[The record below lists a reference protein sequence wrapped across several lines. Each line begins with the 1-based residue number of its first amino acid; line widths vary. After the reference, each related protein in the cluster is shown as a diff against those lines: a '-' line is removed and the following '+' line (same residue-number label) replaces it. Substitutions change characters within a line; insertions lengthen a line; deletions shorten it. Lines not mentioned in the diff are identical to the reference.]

1 MSDARMEASPQISS
15 PQDSSP
21 QASSPKAEATRR
33 QGLASDPAHSA
44 WVSANAGS
52 GKTHVLAR
60 RVIRL
65 LLAGTQPSRILCLTY
80 TKAAAA
86 NMSNRVLAMLGRW
99 VSLSDAE
106 LDEALRETDGGT
118 PTPQMR
124 ARARRLFAAALET
137 PGGLKIQTIHAFCGG
152 LLHRFPFEAGVAA
165 GFRELD
171 EVGRAELMA
180 RIRERI
186 IIEAAS
192 DLEAPLGRALVRMM
206 EDLSDAGISAM
217 LEAAVAVR
225 EKIGSLGPDE
235 EARHAAL
242 AGALGVLP
250 HVSPASIRKQM
261 LDGPNIPYHAWEEIA
276 GTLSTSDKKTDRDRA
291 AALLAAYAA
300 DNEEEAVAH
309 YTSLFL
315 TKERTPRSDR
325 AFLTKFIQTN
335 HAGLYESMV
344 EERERI
350 VALEGELRAAAIL
363 ERTEAA
369 LTLGAEACRR
379 YEAEKAARGLL
390 DFDDLIA
397 RASSLLNTVPSSF
410 VHYKLDQGIDHVLV
424 DEAQDTSPAQW
435 QVVHGLTSDFFS
447 GEGAREGVTRTIF
460 VVGDEKQSIF
470 SFQGADPRAFGGMR
484 AEFMMRAGDQGFRKV
499 ELPHSFRSA
508 PGVLE
513 AVDRIFAADAA
524 KAGLTLDDTAPAH
537 AAIRADA
544 PALVEIW
551 PTTCP
556 AEVETV
562 DDWRRPLDEVAA
574 DDPVNQLARRVAAF
588 VQAGISAGLP
598 VPSRN
603 GRAMQAGD
611 VLVLV
616 RRRGKAFEAIIRA
629 LKELKTVAVA
639 GADRLVVAEH
649 IAAMDL
655 MALGDALL
663 SPDDDLALAC
673 VLKSP
678 LFGYTDDDLIALC
691 PKRPGRLMAA
701 LHKAG
706 EDAPRHAAVV
716 QRLRTW
722 RKDARALR
730 PFDFY
735 ARVLG
740 RDGGRA
746 AMLARLGPEAAD
758 VLDEFM
764 TLARTYEMSE
774 PASLAGFL
782 AFLRRGGA
790 ETKRDME
797 SGRDEVRV
805 MTVHGA
811 KGLEAPI
818 VILADTVDVP
828 RGRNDGGFLSVA
840 DGQGREIPLLAP
852 RKTEDTEALSEA
864 RAESMARER
873 AEYRRL
879 LYVAL
884 TRAEDALIVC
894 GAETRLP
901 AEGKDH
907 ARPEGNWYDLV
918 LEALEPEAARVPA
931 LGFEGDVLRWQNG
944 GRQAGG
950 LNVPDT
956 AVRSHA
962 NTQPG
967 PEVRKPSVPPVTLS
981 ESLPPEPVVRILR
994 PSLAGKGAATGA
1006 AIASSDAMNA
1016 ETLKEMAEILP
1027 PLLRGDLVHRLLAGL
1042 PDVSPAERETA
1053 GLRLLRHAAHG
1064 VPEEAL
1070 HTILAEALGVLA
1082 HAPLAPLFG
1091 AQSRAE
1097 VAVGGVFRGAD
1108 GARLHLNGRIDRLA
1122 VCDEKIIVADFKTDR
1137 LLPARA
1143 EEIAPAHIS
1152 QLALYGAALERIFPG
1167 KPVEAWLVYTVGP
1180 TLFRL
1185 DAAALEH
1192 EAGRLIPAI

>member
-1 MSDARMEASPQISS
+1 MSGTVQDTSPET
-15 PQDSSP
+15 
-21 QASSPKAEATRR
+21 SSPKAEATRR
-33 QGLASDPAHSA
+33 QGIASDPAHSA

-65 LLAGTQPSRILCLTY
+65 LLAGTPPARILCLTY

-86 NMSNRVLAMLGRW
+86 NMSNRVLAILGRW
-99 VSLSDAE
+99 VSYSDDE
-106 LDEALRETDGGT
+106 LDAALRETDGGPVT
-118 PTPQMR
+118 GELR
-124 ARARRLFAAALET
+124 ARARRLFASALET

-186 IIEAAS
+186 IIDATA
-192 DLEAPLGRALVRMM
+192 DLEAPLGQALARML
-206 EDLSDAGISAM
+206 EDRSDQGLTDM
-217 LEAAVAVR
+217 LEAAIAVR
-225 EKIGSLGPDE
+225 EKIERLGPDAAPRRE
-235 EARHAAL
+235 AL
-242 AGALGVLP
+242 AEALGVLP
-250 HVSPASIRKQM
+250 GISPDAIRRQM
-261 LDGPNIPYHAWEEIA
+261 MDGPNIPAHSWEEVA
-276 GTLSTSDKKTDRDRA
+276 ATLATSDKKTDRDRA
-291 AALLAAYAA
+291 AALLAAHGA
-300 DNEEEAVAH
+300 DTREEALAH
-309 YTSLFL
+309 YCDVFL
-315 TKERTPRSDR
+315 TKEREPRSDR

-335 HAGLYESMV
+335 HPGLYESMV

-350 VALEGELRAAAIL
+350 AALEYELRAAMIL

-369 LTLGAEACRR
+369 LMLGAEACAR

-397 RASSLLNTVPSSF
+397 RASGLLNAVPSSF

-484 AEFMMRAGDQGFRKV
+484 AEFTARASGQGFRKV

-551 PTTCP
+551 STTCP
-556 AEVETV
+556 AEVEEV
-562 DDWRRPLDEVAA
+562 DDWRRPLDEVPA
-574 DDPVNQLARRVAAF
+574 DDPVNQLARRIAAF
-588 VQAGISAGLP
+588 VQAGIEAGLP
-598 VPSRN
+598 VPSRG

-611 VLVLV
+611 VLILV

-649 IAAMDL
+649 IAALDL

-678 LFGYTDDDLIALC
+678 LFGYTDEDLIALC
-691 PKRPGRLMAA
+691 PARPGRLMAA
-701 LHKAG
+701 LEKAG
-706 EDAPRHAAVV
+706 ESVPRHEATAA
-716 QRLRTW
+716 RLKGW
-722 RKDARALR
+722 RSDARALR

-735 ARVLG
+735 ARVMG

-764 TLARTYEMSE
+764 TLARTYEGSE

-828 RGRNDGGFLSVA
+828 RSRTDGGFMVVP
-840 DGQGREIPLLAP
+840 DGQGREVPLLAP
-852 RKTEDTEALSEA
+852 GKKGETPALAEA
-864 RAESMARER
+864 RAAGMERER

-884 TRAEDALIVC
+884 TRAEDAVIVC
-894 GAETRLP
+894 GAENRAP
-901 AEGKDH
+901 GKDKDH

-918 LEALEPEAARVPA
+918 LDALEGEAERVPA
-931 LGFEGDVLRWQNG
+931 LGFEGEVLRWRNK
-944 GRQAGG
+944 RG
-950 LNVPDT
+950 LGMAARASLSRAET
-956 AVRSHA
+956 APA
-962 NTQPG
+962 DPA
-967 PEVRKPSVPPVTLS
+967 PEAVVLS
-981 ESLPPEPVVRILR
+981 QLLPPETPVRILR
-994 PSLAGKGAATGA
+994 PSQAGHAAALEMEGRAAEMLADMPSQAL
-1006 AIASSDAMNA
+1006 DAGRVA
-1016 ETLKEMAEILP
+1016 DALP
-1027 PLLRGDLVHRLLAGL
+1027 PLVRGDLVHRLLNGL
-1042 PDVSPAERETA
+1042 PDVPPAGREDA
-1053 GLRLLRHAAHG
+1053 GMRLLRHAADG
-1064 VPEEAL
+1064 VEEAV
-1070 HTILAEALGVLA
+1070 HRAILDEALGVLN
-1082 HAPLAPLFG
+1082 HAPLADLFG
-1091 AQSRAE
+1091 PGSRGE
-1097 VAVGGVFRGAD
+1097 VGVAGQFRDRD
-1108 GARLHLNGRIDRLA
+1108 GAILHLTGRVDRLA
-1122 VCDEKIIVADFKTDR
+1122 VFDNRVVVADFKTDR
-1137 LLPARA
+1137 EVPRA
-1143 EEIAPAHIS
+1143 DGIAPAYLA
-1152 QLALYGAALERIFPG
+1152 QLALYGAALGHVFPG
-1167 KPVEAWLVYTVGP
+1167 RALEAWLVYTAGP
-1180 TLFRL
+1180 VLFRL
-1185 DAAALEH
+1185 DSAQLAQATAGLEPLT
-1192 EAGRLIPAI
+1192 RR

>member
-1 MSDARMEASPQISS
+1 MSERVTAMETSPTET
-15 PQDSSP
+15 
-21 QASSPKAEATRR
+21 SPKAEATRR

-65 LLAGTQPSRILCLTY
+65 LLAGTAPARILCLTY

-86 NMSNRVLAMLGRW
+86 NMSNRVLSMLGRW
-99 VSLSDAE
+99 VSLSDEE
-106 LDEALRETDGGT
+106 LNAALRETDGGL
-118 PTPQMR
+118 PTAEMR
-124 ARARRLFAAALET
+124 ARARRLFASALET

-171 EVGRAELMA
+171 EVGRSELMA
-180 RIRERI
+180 RIREKI
-186 IIEAAS
+186 IIDAAS
-192 DLEAPLGRALVRMM
+192 DLEAPLGRALMRMM
-206 EDLSDAGISAM
+206 EDLSDASITAM
-217 LEAAVAVR
+217 LDAAIAAR
-225 EKIGSLGPDE
+225 AKIEQLGEDE
-235 EARHAAL
+235 GARRAAL
-242 AGALGVLP
+242 AGALGILP
-250 HVSPASIRKQM
+250 NVSLASLKRQM
-261 LDGPNIPYHAWEEIA
+261 LDSPNIPHFSWQEIA
-276 GTLSTSDKKTDRDRA
+276 GTLNTSDKKTDRDRA

-300 DNEEEAVAH
+300 DDEDEVLAH
-309 YTSLFL
+309 YTSIFL
-315 TKERTPRSDR
+315 TKEREPRSDR
-325 AFLTKFIQTN
+325 AFFTKFIQTN
-335 HAGLYESMV
+335 HAGLYESLL

-350 VALEGELRAAAIL
+350 ALLEGEMRAAAIL

-379 YEAEKAARGLL
+379 YEADKAARGLL

-397 RASSLLNTVPSSF
+397 RASGLLNAVPSSF

-484 AEFMMRAGDQGFRKV
+484 AEFMTRAGGQGFQRV

-544 PALVEIW
+544 PALVEVW
-551 PTTCP
+551 PTTAP
-556 AEVETV
+556 EEVVEV
-562 DDWRRPLDEVAA
+562 DDWRRPLDEVPS
-574 DDPVNQLARRVAAF
+574 DDPVNMLARRIAAF
-588 VQAGISAGLP
+588 VQAGIAAGLP

-603 GRAMQAGD
+603 GRAMRAGD

-629 LKELKTVAVA
+629 LKELKTVDVA

-663 SPDDDLALAC
+663 SPDDDLALAS

-678 LFGYTDDDLIALC
+678 LFGYSDEDLIALC
-691 PKRPGRLMAA
+691 PSRPGRLVAA
-701 LHKAG
+701 LEKAG
-706 EDAPRHAAVV
+706 EGDERHAATSS
-716 QRLRTW
+716 RLQGW
-722 RKDARALR
+722 RADARALR

-746 AMLARLGPEAAD
+746 AMLARLGAESAD

-764 TLARTYEMSE
+764 TLARTYESSE

-828 RGRNDGGFLSVA
+828 RGRNEGGFLAVP
-840 DGQGREIPLLAP
+840 DGQGREVPLLAP
-852 RKTEDTEALSEA
+852 RKVEDSAPLADA
-864 RAESMARER
+864 RAAGMERER

-918 LEALEPEAARVPA
+918 REALEGEAESVPA
-931 LGFEGDVLRWQNG
+931 LGFDGVVLRWRNG
-944 GRQAGG
+944 RG
-950 LNVPDT
+950 LSVARP
-956 AVRSHA
+956 AVTPPTGENAAPS
-962 NTQPG
+962 T
-967 PEVRKPSVPPVTLS
+967 PEPVTLS
-981 ESLPPEPVVRILR
+981 ATPPRDTPVRILR
-994 PSLAGKGAATGA
+994 PSQAGGADGLALEAELAGTFLENSGVDEAGALPE
-1006 AIASSDAMNA
+1006 DV
-1016 ETLKEMAEILP
+1016 LP
-1027 PLLRGDLVHRLLAGL
+1027 PLVRGDLVHRLLAGL
-1042 PDVSPAERETA
+1042 PDVPPEGRVEA
-1053 GLRLLRHAAHG
+1053 GLRLLRHAAFG
-1064 VPEEAL
+1064 VPEAVHRAVL
-1070 HTILAEALGVLA
+1070 DEALGVLA
-1082 HAPLAPLFG
+1082 QPSLAELFG
-1091 AQSRAE
+1091 PGSRAE
-1097 VAVGGVFRGAD
+1097 VGVAGQFRDKD
-1108 GARLHLNGRIDRLA
+1108 GAILHLTGRVDRLA
-1122 VCDEKIIVADFKTDR
+1122 VFPQRVLVADFKSDR
-1137 LLPARA
+1137 IPPSADG
-1143 EEIAPAHIS
+1143 IAPGYLA
-1152 QLALYGAALERIFPG
+1152 QLALYGAALGHIFPG
-1167 KPVEAWLVYTVGP
+1167 RAVEAWLVYTSGP
-1180 TLFRL
+1180 VLFRL
-1185 DAAALEH
+1185 DGAQLAKAL
-1192 EAGRLIPAI
+1192 AGLVPLTEQ